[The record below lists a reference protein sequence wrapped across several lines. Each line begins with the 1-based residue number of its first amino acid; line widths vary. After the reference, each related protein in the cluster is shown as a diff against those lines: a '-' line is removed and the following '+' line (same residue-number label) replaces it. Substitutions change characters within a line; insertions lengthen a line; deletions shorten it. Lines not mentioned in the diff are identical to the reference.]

1 MSMPDP
7 RHGTARL
14 DALLPKAARRAY
26 RAYGFVESAIVTQW
40 RHIVG
45 PMLAAHSL
53 PERLR
58 FAPGKRVG
66 GSLQIRVEGAFALE
80 LQHYSPLIIERVN
93 GYFGYRAVDRLV
105 IKQGPLPA
113 APVTAPVRNPP
124 LTAAAR
130 QRIESATTDVHD
142 ERLKAG
148 LLRLGAL
155 IAAQKPKP

>member
-1 MSMPDP
+1 MPDQ

-26 RAYGFVESAIVTQW
+26 RAFGFVESAIVTQW

-58 FAPGKRVG
+58 FGPGKRVG

-80 LQHYSPLIIERVN
+80 LQHYAPLIIERVN

-113 APVTAPVRNPP
+113 APVAAPVQNPP

-148 LLRLGAL
+148 LRRLGAL
-155 IAAQKPKP
+155 IAAQKPGP